1 MQSFVRRVPGDLVEM
16 KKNPSY
22 YWSGSTV
29 KEYSNGAYVE
39 EKPGVFRFQDYGEPE
54 GEPVLTLT
62 RGPHMDLVIF
72 KVYDEQ
78 KAAVTDLR
86 SHLIDYTLNPQGI
99 SPQLRKFLEGGD
111 IRTFENAA
119 NQVRFLGFN
128 LRRPPMDSKEF
139 RQAVTT
145 LIDKQFITSVALQ
158 KIALPMYTLVPEGN
172 KFWSN
177 PDVPL
182 IGRELTRE
190 QRINRAVALLKRA
203 GFSWDKEP
211 KWDQVKRGVEP
222 GERLKMPDG
231 QPVPEMELLPPGEGF
246 DFMRTAAGLIGEWLN
261 EAGIPVKTSL
271 ADPKGILQKVFR
283 EKDFDMYIL
292 GSQLDPYPGYLESFF
307 HSEGGFNLGGY
318 ENPDYDRIANLF
330 LAETDVN
337 KAQKNAFELQAS
349 IADELPMVALFN
361 VPILEAYRGDVVQWA
376 FTEVLNGIQAYFPNI
391 NGPLS
396 YTRID

>member
-1 MQSFVRRVPGDLVEM
+1 M
-16 KKNPSY
+16 
-22 YWSGSTV
+22 GSSKTGG
-29 KEYSNGAYVE
+29 GA
-39 EKPGVFRFQDYGEPE
+39 
-54 GEPVLTLT
+54 
-62 RGPHMDLVIF
+62 
-72 KVYDEQ
+72 
-78 KAAVTDLR
+78 
-86 SHLIDYTLNPQGI
+86 
-99 SPQLRKFLEGGD
+99 
-111 IRTFENAA
+111 
-119 NQVRFLGFN
+119 
-128 LRRPPMDSKEF
+128 
-139 RQAVTT
+139 
-145 LIDKQFITSVALQ
+145 
-158 KIALPMYTLVPEGN
+158 
-172 KFWSN
+172 
-177 PDVPL
+177 
-182 IGRELTRE
+182 GREAQDARC
-190 QRINRAVALLKRA
+190 
-203 GFSWDKEP
+203 
-211 KWDQVKRGVEP
+211 
-222 GERLKMPDG
+222 

-292 GSQLDPYPGYLESFF
+292 GSQLDPSPGYLESFP